1 MGSKTKTLFE
11 VTFWARKRVKA
22 FTHEE
27 ARGIVEG
34 MENIKL
40 INGIDSKV
48 TANTKLD
55 CVRQGMVIHIP
66 TIVSGLVG
74 VVWAITFFKLVKY
87 VDSFPDEYVRAIA
100 LICLLTLFL
109 VTYRI
114 PNSVGRWF
122 NFRNYD

>member
-55 CVRQGMVIHIP
+55 CFREGMVIHIP
-66 TIVSGLVG
+66 AIITGFVG
-74 VVWAITFFKLVKY
+74 IMWAITFFNLVSY
-87 VDSFPDEYVRAIA
+87 ISDFPDEYVRVIG

-114 PNSVGRWF
+114 PNTVGRWF
-122 NFRNYD
+122 RSKEY